1 MKLNNKF
8 QNILISFRD
17 KVLNIFDNFQEIMQI
32 RKGMWKVYFNYY
44 RNQFEWK

>member
-32 RKGMWKVYFNYY
+32 RKGM
-44 RNQFEWK
+44 